1 MTRTNLGGRP
11 PYAWTET
18 QIKEIKKLRAQGL
31 GVKNIAKVM
40 GVNSRTLSK
49 KLVQI
54 GPIQRNVVLL
64 TMPTKK
70 EPSWD
75 EKVFE
80 SWSDRK
86 ARLARERAA

>member
-1 MTRTNLGGRP
+1 MTRTNFGGRP
-11 PYAWTET
+11 PYAWTEA
-18 QIKEIKKLRAQGL
+18 QIAEIKRLRAQGR

-40 GVNSRTLSK
+40 GVNPRTLSK

-64 TMPTKK
+64 AMTTKK